1 MIEAPSQFSGPQ
13 HSHHSHLEEDVS
25 TLRVLPVQELTVGS
39 ISMTKCL
46 VIR

>member
-25 TLRVLPVQELTVGS
+25 TLRLIPVQELTVGS